1 MQELKVYHNRTFKQ
15 ITAKVMT
22 NLLSLIRDHARG
34 NEALVKEV
42 PGLKVYGG
50 DDRIGALTDKVT
62 NAQELKVPTK

>member
-1 MQELKVYHNRTFKQ
+1 MQELKVYHNRTSKQ
-15 ITAKVMT
+15 IT